1 MIKKSFRKN
10 GYLIIDDQ
18 SISNKKLKE
27 NYFLINNYCKGGGD
41 IYTLKKEYFKSLGF
55 TYPLY
60 YTGH

>member
-27 NYFLINNYCKGGGD
+27 NYFLINNYCKGGD

>member
-41 IYTLKKEYFKSLGF
+41 I
-55 TYPLY
+55 
-60 YTGH
+60 